1 MQQRPGTRER
11 PGFRGENGTPG
22 RARTCDPRLRRPD
35 VGSVIPRR
43 LYLTEGHR
51 FTRNSPKPGRVA
63 YSTKYH
69 IWYRLP
75 VVVWT
80 VETLNDTVDAELE
93 ALSVDLRARF
103 VRIAQLVEAVGLP
116 HIGAPHVKHISGA
129 IWEIRLKGKSGIARA
144 LYVAVKPQRVV
155 VLRVFVKKTQKTP
168 PRELRLARKRAK
180 EVTE

>member
-1 MQQRPGTRER
+1 
-11 PGFRGENGTPG
+11 
-22 RARTCDPRLRRPD
+22 
-35 VGSVIPRR
+35 
-43 LYLTEGHR
+43 
-51 FTRNSPKPGRVA
+51 
-63 YSTKYH
+63 
-69 IWYRLP
+69 LP

-129 IWEIRLKGKSGIARA
+129 IWEIRLKGKSGIAGA